1 MHRHLPAARQPL
13 RRDHRRP
20 ACEPSSEDNFNQDL
34 IIYEL
39 RVVDDVIQVML
50 D

>member
-1 MHRHLPAARQPL
+1 MTCPMHGSRYEVTTGT
-13 RRDHRRP
+13 
-20 ACEPSSEDNFNQDL
+20 CVKPSNEDNFNQDL

-39 RVVDDVIQVML
+39 QVVDDVIQVML